1 MLADSVRL
9 VLFGT
14 VAGAALAAEPAA
26 VVASAEHRQPIPQ
39 HELAI
44 QGQGT
49 AVVFIGGFGDEISG
63 IVPQL
68 MEYLPSVAA
77 TECRAY
83 YHWHAG
89 YPQDCEKGAAALA
102 RRIQEYRAQNP
113 GADVVL
119 IGHSMGAG
127 MALRVAR
134 KLSAQAGRL
143 FLITLDP
150 SDRSVVPQRP
160 AAVTWWGNAYVVHSR
175 SGHDY
180 IAVLGGRWNNC
191 RRANLNL
198 AFDGREVDEA
208 GYPYIHDNALSL
220 MLSRGRGKHA
230 SLYDALVL
238 QLKKAASNSP
248 EGGKPRPQQPQ
259 GQTNTK

>member
-1 MLADSVRL
+1 MAPQQACFAVFANWTRHLL
-9 VLFGT
+9 ICT

-26 VVASAEHRQPIPQ
+26 VVASSEHRQPIPQ
-39 HELAI
+39 QELAI
-44 QGQGT
+44 QGQG
-49 AVVFIGGFGDEISG
+49 AAIVFIGGFGDEISG

-68 MEYLPSVAA
+68 MEHLPVLA
-77 TECRAY
+77 TAECRAY

-102 RRIQEYRAQNP
+102 QRVKEYRAQNP
-113 GADVVL
+113 KADVVL

-127 MALRVAR
+127 MALRVAQ
-134 KLSAQAGRL
+134 KLSAVDGRV
-143 FLITLDP
+143 FLVTLDP
-150 SDRSVVPQRP
+150 SDRSVQPQRP

-198 AFDGREVDEA
+198 RFDGREVDEA

-230 SLYDALVL
+230 SLYDALLL
-238 QLKKAASNSP
+238 QLKKAANNIP
-248 EGGKPRPQQPQ
+248 AGGKSRP
-259 GQTNTK
+259 